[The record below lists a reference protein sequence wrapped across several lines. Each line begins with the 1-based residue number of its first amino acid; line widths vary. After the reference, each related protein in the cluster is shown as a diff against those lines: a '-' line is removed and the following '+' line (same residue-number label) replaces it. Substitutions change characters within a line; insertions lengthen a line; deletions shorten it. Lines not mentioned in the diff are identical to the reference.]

1 MEHLQS
7 NFSTLSFIS
16 TLKKPPLQQR
26 TASFIYTSTFAA
38 TKCSGVHGMVRPLM
52 TGDSASPFS
61 YKEFIHF
68 ALEETKKYTDLT
80 PSTLQEN
87 FSCLASLD
95 GKTQLQMLA
104 FESPKIR
111 LLRSLSIEGSDGMQF
126 KGTTLEHAN
135 HVISKLIRSQ
145 VLDFAVF
152 PRPEFDLP
160 IFCANFFT
168 TATTN
173 IVVLDLNPLHDVI
186 SQKDYKEKYYKRL
199 IPHALD
205 YAELLP
211 WGGKITSESLKFFSP
226 IVIWTKF
233 SPCQDKHHALYS
245 AFKDYLKSWLKLM
258 DQASGETEIPQIIIN
273 LEWQHRYLT
282 WRAEK
287 DPGHLLLR
295 RLVGETLAK
304 EIIRGF
310 LFNGVDDMGNKTFL
324 DYFPEYKC
332 DDGTINPKRSMIGKS
347 FESRPWNARGEFI
360 SNTSS

>member
-1 MEHLQS
+1 
-7 NFSTLSFIS
+7 
-16 TLKKPPLQQR
+16 
-26 TASFIYTSTFAA
+26 
-38 TKCSGVHGMVRPLM
+38 MVRPSV
-52 TGDSASPFS
+52 TGESASPFS

-68 ALEETKKYTDLT
+68 ALEETKKYTDLM

-87 FSCLASLD
+87 FSWLTAVD
-95 GKTQLQMLA
+95 GKAQLQMRA

-111 LLRSLSIEGSDGMQF
+111 LLRSLSIEGSDGM
-126 KGTTLEHAN
+126 
-135 HVISKLIRSQ
+135 Q

-160 IFCANFFT
+160 IFCANFFA

-186 SQKDYKEKYYKRL
+186 SQKDYKEKYYKHL
-199 IPHALD
+199 IPLGLE

-211 WGGKITSESLKFFSP
+211 WGGRITPESLKFFSP

-233 SPCQDKHHALYS
+233 SPCQDKYHALYS
-245 AFKDYLKSWLKLM
+245 AFKDYLTSWLKLM
-258 DQASGETEIPQIIIN
+258 EQASGETEIPQIIIN

-287 DPGHLLLR
+287 DPGHQVLR
-295 RLVGETLAK
+295 RLIGETLTK
-304 EIIRGF
+304 EIIRSF
-310 LFNGVDDMGNKTFL
+310 LFNGVDDLGNKTFL

-332 DDGTINPKRSMIGKS
+332 DDGTINQKRSMIGKS
-347 FESRPWNARGEFI
+347 FESRPWDARGEFI
-360 SNTSS
+360 NNTLT